1 MNTPF
6 LVHSLFRAPNP
17 QLISSQISH
26 MPQNR
31 FRFRRNCA
39 RLNYAADIDNCQS
52 NLANR
57 NMALLAERKVS
68 DRRLKRD
75 GNIAARNISSFFSS
89 SSFRENTRHSLFS
102 RQTCRYN
109 VTTFTK
115 TAGSREKS
123 HLFRDD
129 NKFSL
134 SAYLIMSITSG
145 DKYIYNFTFI

>member
-1 MNTPF
+1 MDSAF
-6 LVHSLFRAPNP
+6 G
-17 QLISSQISH
+17 
-26 MPQNR
+26 
-31 FRFRRNCA
+31 RNCA

-109 VTTFTK
+109 VTTFTE